1 MVVSFSVTACKLS
14 FISASVWADLSWTA
28 KVINC
33 VMASSVPKLPQG
45 CRNKLSKLKLW
56 TIRQHTRWKVYSKV
70 ECASLSSN
78 CLVSFWA
85 SDVVMSTKI
94 LLSVLS
100 EPTAGGLW
108 VSMSKGKAMSLLVLQ
123 TCDFFVT
130 FSSRSLC
137 SSVYPLCT
145 FSLLSLYL
153 CLFTLSSPPDFI
165 HFTCLLSFHMLLAF
179 YHMHTIFHMLTV
191 ITCLPF
197 ITCYFIY
204 LDYKIP
210 AVIRRP

>member
-1 MVVSFSVTACKLS
+1 MYVFQCRPVGCRLTCSSTRSSNVVIFKPSMCPEEGVNMAPATDMNGTRMWCSKSALF
-14 FISASVWADLSWTA
+14 ASVIRSW
-28 KVINC
+28 
-33 VMASSVPKLPQG
+33 L
-45 CRNKLSKLKLW
+45 
-56 TIRQHTRWKVYSKV
+56 
-70 ECASLSSN
+70 
-78 CLVSFWA
+78 
-85 SDVVMSTKI
+85 
-94 LLSVLS
+94 
-100 EPTAGGLW
+100 
-108 VSMSKGKAMSLLVLQ
+108 LQ

-137 SSVYPLCT
+137 SSVYPLFT

-153 CLFTLSSPPDFI
+153 CLFTLSSAPDFI